1 MNVISVGEVLWDVI
15 EGREYLGGAPFNF
28 AAHLHQLGHTV
39 FFVSGVGRD
48 RRGER
53 VLKKMTE
60 LGLSTDYVACVE
72 NAATGVVEVRL
83 DAERH
88 PEFIIQRPAAYDF
101 PSLSPA
107 QLKQLASKQPD
118 WLYFGTLVQMSPQ
131 AKGLTTRLA
140 ASPAIA
146 RRFYD
151 VNLRAGC
158 YEPSLVRKLM
168 SQATVVKLNEDES
181 SEIAHMIQRSPHHS
195 LEDFCRGYAREF
207 GWSAMCVTRGARG
220 CALLIG
226 NEYVEADGYAVN
238 VADTVGAGDAFAA
251 AFVHGLGSRWP
262 IGEIADFANRVGA
275 LVASRSGATPAW
287 TIAEARALERAR

>member
-1 MNVISVGEVLWDVI
+1 
-15 EGREYLGGAPFNF
+15 
-28 AAHLHQLGHTV
+28 
-39 FFVSGVGRD
+39 
-48 RRGER
+48 
-53 VLKKMTE
+53 
-60 LGLSTDYVACVE
+60 
-72 NAATGVVEVRL
+72 
-83 DAERH
+83 
-88 PEFIIQRPAAYDF
+88 
-101 PSLSPA
+101 
-107 QLKQLASKQPD
+107 
-118 WLYFGTLVQMSPQ
+118 
-131 AKGLTTRLA
+131 
-140 ASPAIA
+140 
-146 RRFYD
+146 
-151 VNLRAGC
+151 
-158 YEPSLVRKLM
+158 
-168 SQATVVKLNEDES
+168 
-181 SEIAHMIQRSPHHS
+181 MIQRSPHHS